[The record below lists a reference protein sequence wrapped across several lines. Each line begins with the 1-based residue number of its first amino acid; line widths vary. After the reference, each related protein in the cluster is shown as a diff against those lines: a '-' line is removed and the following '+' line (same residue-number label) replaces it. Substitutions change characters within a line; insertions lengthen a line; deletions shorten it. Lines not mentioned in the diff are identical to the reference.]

1 MKITETKKA
10 TIEVTNEEYRTI
22 QTFCKLL
29 NDNLCFDDVS
39 CAVQVFGEKELL
51 FFDGVSPTG
60 NNIDIEIKI
69 KDWQIKYN
77 MIW

>member
-1 MKITETKKA
+1 MKITETKNA
-10 TIEVTNEEYRTI
+10 IIEVTNEEYRTI

-29 NDNLCFDDVS
+29 YDNLCFDDVS
-39 CAVQVFGEKELL
+39 CAIQVFGEEAVL

-69 KDWQIKYN
+69 KN
-77 MIW
+77 

>member
-10 TIEVTNEEYRTI
+10 TIEVTDKEYCII

-29 NDNLCFDDVS
+29 YDNLCFDDVS
-39 CAVQVFGEKELL
+39 YAVQTFGKEELL

-69 KDWQIKYN
+69 KN
-77 MIW
+77 